1 MSACAIKSVTIKRR
15 HLYKLPP
22 QAKLLGDSNNVS
34 EKTTLNNFVSE
45 K

>member
-1 MSACAIKSVTIKRR
+1 MNTRAINSVTIKHR

-22 QAKLLGDSNNVS
+22 QAKLLGDNYNVS
-34 EKTTLNNFVSE
+34 EKATLNNFVSE